1 MAFSQ
6 GQCELQMLL
15 PKAVLSLLVISL
27 LEMHV
32 HTQMACIWA
41 INILSQGHIQVAMHV
56 LEICY
61 TADC

>member
-1 MAFSQ
+1 
-6 GQCELQMLL
+6 MLL
-15 PKAVLSLLVISL
+15 RKAVLSLLVISL

-32 HTQMACIWA
+32 HTQMAWIWA